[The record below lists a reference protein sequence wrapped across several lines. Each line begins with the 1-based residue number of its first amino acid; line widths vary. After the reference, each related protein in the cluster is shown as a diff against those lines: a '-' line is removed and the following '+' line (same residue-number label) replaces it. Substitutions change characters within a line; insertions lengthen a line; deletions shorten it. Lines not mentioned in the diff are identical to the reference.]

1 MDDSLYTIKEYAS
14 MIRLSSSTVY
24 RNPAKYY
31 MFRVGSSWRA
41 NKESLK
47 KFEQAQ
53 FNDNN
58 VYRLAVVGSGRKTC
72 RSTKEVRNTGLTLQH
87 QAEKELENL
96 LARRIKSKPK
106 SIMTS

>member
-58 VYRLAVVGSGRKTC
+58 VYRLALVGSKRKTKC
-72 RSTKEVRNTGLTLQH
+72 QYTKEAASIGSMYPPQLAR
-87 QAEKELENL
+87 ELDAL
-96 LARRIKSKPK
+96 LAPQTK
-106 SIMTS
+106 